1 MPTAIVH
8 HPVFKQHDTGFNH
21 PESPSRYAVVMDALR
36 ADNELWQKI
45 LEVEAKEAPRG
56 DIQAC
61 HDPQL
66 YKTVERAVS
75 EGTGYLDADTVV
87 SMRSLDAARYAA
99 GAPCQAIDLVMT
111 GKASNAFVPVRPPG
125 HHATPERSMG
135 FCLFNNVAIAARYAQ
150 SHYPEIKKVAIVD
163 WDVHHGNGTQ
173 GIFYD
178 DPTVFFFSSHQYP
191 WYPGTGTRG
200 ENGTGRGL
208 GYTLNLPLRAATP
221 PGAEGFALT
230 GRLSR
235 VLTNPPPLLKNRS
248 TIEFEKGLERI
259 EGRLFRVSFPLVNL
273 VLSARSLRP
282 PRLCSEHFSPISTA
296 DPAQLSR
303 NQTRMRIT
311 TCSVMKSV
319 PSRGSVGSTPMPEA
333 MPGKPQAIRYPAAI
347 LISSP
352 L

>member
-1 MPTAIVH
+1 MSTAIVH
-8 HPVFKQHDTGFNH
+8 HPVFKEHDTGFNH

-87 SMRSLDAARYAA
+87 SMRSLDAAKYAA
-99 GAPCQAIDLVMT
+99 GAPCQAIELLMT

-150 SHYPEIKKVAIVD
+150 SHYPELKKVAIVD

-221 PGAEGFALT
+221 AREHKRGFDAALDEISGKFDPDLIIISAGFDSHRADPLGQLMLEDEDFINMT
-230 GRLSR
+230 RTVKDWARSSCKGRLISCLEGGYNLETLGET
-235 VLTNPPPLLKNRS
+235 VRS
-248 TIEFEKGLERI
+248 HVRELQ
-259 EGRLFRVSFPLVNL
+259 S
-273 VLSARSLRP
+273 
-282 PRLCSEHFSPISTA
+282 
-296 DPAQLSR
+296 D
-303 NQTRMRIT
+303 
-311 TCSVMKSV
+311 
-319 PSRGSVGSTPMPEA
+319 
-333 MPGKPQAIRYPAAI
+333 
-347 LISSP
+347 
-352 L
+352 